1 MLKNQ
6 LIIIMLLI
14 SCAVM
19 GQEIERF
26 VIKGQVTA
34 PLGEDVEGISIY
46 NVSAQ
51 DGTVTLEDGSFEI
64 AVAQN
69 DRVLVTALQF
79 QKFTVIV
86 DAGVVDNRR
95 MAIYLNP
102 SVNALEEVIVRPYDL
117 TGTIQADV
125 ARIKVVDFDSKMDL
139 SYEALEYDNDFRDD
153 AQSRIR
159 GNAAEEAIGGKY
171 IQYGFNPLGFLG
183 LLFPKKDKGNGYVN
197 KNDIRSRE
205 AIVNGL
211 RQRYNVYF
219 FESEFGIDTLKV
231 DDFLYFV
238 DEQGISSDLLRS
250 ENEIQLLSFLK
261 EQSEV
266 YKTRAK
272 E

>member
-1 MLKNQ
+1 M
-6 LIIIMLLI
+6 
-14 SCAVM
+14 M
-19 GQEIERF
+19 GQEIDRI

-34 PLGEDVEGISIY
+34 PVGEDVEGISIY

-51 DGTVTLEDGSFEI
+51 DGTVTQIDGTFEI
-64 AVAQN
+64 AVAEN

-86 DAGVVDNRR
+86 DAGVVDNKR

-102 SVNALEEVIVRPYDL
+102 SVNTLEEVIVRPYDL
-117 TGTIQADV
+117 TGTITADV

-139 SYEALEYDNDFRDD
+139 SYQALEYDNDFRDD
-153 AQSRIR
+153 AQSSIR

-183 LLFPKKDKGNGYVN
+183 LLFPNKDKEKGRIN

-205 AIVNGL
+205 ALINGL

-219 FESEFGIDTLKV
+219 FETEFGIDALKV

-238 DEQGISSDLLRS
+238 DEQGITARLLKS
-250 ENEIQLLSFLK
+250 ENEIELLSFLK
-261 EQSEV
+261 KQSEV

>member
-1 MLKNQ
+1 
-6 LIIIMLLI
+6 MLLF

-19 GQEIERF
+19 GQEINRV
-26 VIKGQVTA
+26 VINGQVTA

-51 DGTVTLEDGSFEI
+51 EGTVTQIDGSFEI
-64 AVAQN
+64 AVAEN

-86 DAGVVDNRR
+86 DEGVISNKR

-102 SVNALEEVIVRPYDL
+102 SVNTLEEVIVRPYDL

-153 AQSRIR
+153 AQSSIR
-159 GNAAEEAIGGKY
+159 GNAAEEAIGGRY
-171 IQYGFNPLGFLG
+171 LQYGFNPLGFLG
-183 LLFPKKDKGNGYVN
+183 LLFPKKDKANGKNN
-197 KNDIRSRE
+197 KDIRYRE
-205 AIVNGL
+205 AIATGL
-211 RQRYNVYF
+211 RQRYSVHF
-219 FESEFGIDTLKV
+219 FESEFGIDPLKV
-231 DDFLYFV
+231 DDFIYFV
-238 DEQGISSDLLRS
+238 DEQGLSADMLKA
-250 ENEIQLLSFLK
+250 ENEIELLSFLK
-261 EQSEV
+261 EQSEA